1 MTPRT
6 VAALALVLALSATAQ
21 AAQLYSPPMFP
32 DSDANLECL
41 IVNVSD
47 VTHAVTITARSIN
60 GGDVGGQQVTLGP
73 LQTGFHLDGTQ
84 TAVMCHF
91 TVDGGKN
98 DYRAAVCVV
107 VGAHIGGE
115 IGKACLPAN

>member
-1 MTPRT
+1 MTRRT

-60 GGDVGGQQVTLGP
+60 GGDVGG
-73 LQTGFHLDGTQ
+73 
-84 TAVMCHF
+84 
-91 TVDGGKN
+91 
-98 DYRAAVCVV
+98 
-107 VGAHIGGE
+107 
-115 IGKACLPAN
+115 